1 MEVRGNPPAPGK
13 LDRVWTIP
21 NALSVARLLGVPVF
35 LWLVLGPKADG
46 WALAILAFAGISDW
60 LDGKIAR
67 ALDQT
72 SRLGQVLDPSADR
85 LYTFATLIALVL
97 RDIVPWWVA
106 AVLIARDVLVVL
118 ALPVL
123 RMFGYGPL
131 PVNFVGK
138 AATMCLLYAF
148 PLLFLGD
155 HGGVWAQAAYVTGWA
170 FAIWGT
176 GLYWW
181 AGALYAVQARRLIAG
196 ARRSRTGDDPARPSP
211 PESAPERRDPAAKDR
226 KGATSQ
232 Q

>member
-1 MEVRGNPPAPGK
+1 M
-13 LDRVWTIP
+13 DRVWTIP

-35 LWLVLGPKADG
+35 LWLVLGPKEDG
-46 WALAILAFAGISDW
+46 WALALLAFAGISDW

-106 AVLIARDVLVVL
+106 ALLIGRDVLVVL

-123 RMFGYGPL
+123 RMYGYGPL
-131 PVNFVGK
+131 PVNFAGK
-138 AATMCLLYAF
+138 AATLCLLYAF

-155 HGGVWAQAAYVTGWA
+155 HHGIWAQAAYVTGWA

-196 ARRSRTGDDPARPSP
+196 ARSTPPADDPTRRPSP
-211 PESAPERRDPAAKDR
+211 STAPERRATAAKDR